1 MHTISNQHLT
11 GERALFKSRD
21 LHVETSIFDD
31 GESPLKE
38 SRDVEVVDS
47 VFGWKYPLWYCDHV
61 RVSGTAFLEMARAG
75 IWYTRDVTITDSTY
89 QAPKGLRKCH
99 DVRLERVQ
107 MAHADE
113 TLWWN
118 DGVELVDVTATGDY
132 FCQGSRNVHA
142 TRLQLTGN
150 YGFDGCENVVIEDSR
165 LLTKDAF
172 WNCENVVVRNS
183 LIVGEY
189 LAWNARNVRLE
200 HCTIQSEQGLC
211 YVENLTLRDCQLIE
225 TTLAFEYCSDVDAEV
240 TTPIVSVKNPYN
252 GRIVAPSIGEVI
264 WDDPEVDRT
273 KTEIVLTDAAA
284 GGEKPCPCPCLCR
297 VA

>member
-1 MHTISNQHLT
+1 MKNISNQHLT

-21 LHVETSIFDD
+21 LAVNNSIFDE

-38 SRDVEVVDS
+38 SRNIEVTDS
-47 VFGWKYPLWYCDHV
+47 VFGWKYPLWYSSNV

-75 IWYTRDVTITDSTY
+75 IWYTNDVQITDSTY

-99 DVRLERVQ
+99 NVRLERVQ

-132 FCQGSRNVHA
+132 FCQGSRNVYA
-142 TRLQLTGN
+142 KNLQLTGN

-165 LLTKDAF
+165 LLTKDCF
-172 WNCENVVVRNS
+172 WNCKNVTVRNS
-183 LIVGEY
+183 MIVGEY
-189 LAWNARNVRLE
+189 LAWNSKNVRLE
-200 HCTIQSEQGLC
+200 NCIIQSEQGLC
-211 YVENLTLRDCQLIE
+211 YVEGLTLRNCKLIE
-225 TTLAFEYCSDVDAEV
+225 TDLAFEYCSDVDAEV
-240 TTPIVSVKNPYN
+240 VSPIVSVKNPYN

-264 WDDPEVDRT
+264 FDDPAVDRSAT
-273 KTEIVLTDAAA
+273 TITETDK
-284 GGEKPCPCPCLCR
+284 GGCCPCFCR

>member
-1 MHTISNQHLT
+1 MKNISNQHLT

-21 LHVETSIFDD
+21 LAVNNSIFDD

-38 SRDVEVVDS
+38 SRNIEVTDS
-47 VFGWKYPLWYCDHV
+47 VFGWKYPLWYSSNV
-61 RVSGTAFLEMARAG
+61 RMSGTAFLEMARAG
-75 IWYTRDVTITDSTY
+75 IWYTNDVQITDSTY

-99 DVRLERVQ
+99 NVRLERVQ

-132 FCQGSRNVHA
+132 FCQGSRNVYA
-142 TRLQLTGN
+142 KNLQLTGN

-165 LLTKDAF
+165 LLTKDCF
-172 WNCENVVVRNS
+172 WNCKNVTVRNS
-183 LIVGEY
+183 MIVGEY
-189 LAWNARNVRLE
+189 LAWNSKNVRLE
-200 HCTIQSEQGLC
+200 NCIIQSEQGLC
-211 YVENLTLRDCQLIE
+211 YVEGLTLRNCKLIE
-225 TTLAFEYCSDVDAEV
+225 TDLAFEYCSDVDAEV
-240 TTPIVSVKNPYN
+240 VSPIVSVKNPYN

-264 WDDPEVDRT
+264 FDDPAVDRSAT
-273 KTEIVLTDAAA
+273 TIIETDK
-284 GGEKPCPCPCLCR
+284 GGCCPCFCR

>member
-1 MHTISNQHLT
+1 MKNISNQHLT

-21 LHVETSIFDD
+21 LAVNNSIFDD

-38 SRDVEVVDS
+38 SRNIEVTDS
-47 VFGWKYPLWYCDHV
+47 VFGWKYPLWYSSNV

-75 IWYTRDVTITDSTY
+75 IWYTNDVQITDSTY

-99 DVRLERVQ
+99 NVRLERVQ

-132 FCQGSRNVHA
+132 FCQGSRNVYA
-142 TRLQLTGN
+142 KNLQLTGN

-165 LLTKDAF
+165 LLTKDCF
-172 WNCENVVVRNS
+172 WNCKNVTVRNS
-183 LIVGEY
+183 MIVGEY
-189 LAWNARNVRLE
+189 LAWNSKNVRLE
-200 HCTIQSEQGLC
+200 NCIIQSEQGLC
-211 YVENLTLRDCQLIE
+211 YVEGLTLRNCKLIE
-225 TTLAFEYCSDVDAEV
+225 TDLAFEYCSDVDAEV
-240 TTPIVSVKNPYN
+240 VSPIVSVKNPYN

-264 WDDPEVDRT
+264 FDDPAVDRGAT
-273 KTEIVLTDAAA
+273 TITETDK
-284 GGEKPCPCPCLCR
+284 GGRCPCFCR

>member
-1 MHTISNQHLT
+1 MKNISNQHLT

-21 LHVETSIFDD
+21 LAVNNSIFDD

-38 SRDVEVVDS
+38 SRNIEVTDS
-47 VFGWKYPLWYCDHV
+47 VFGWKYPLWYSSNV

-75 IWYTRDVTITDSTY
+75 IWYTNDVQITDSTY

-99 DVRLERVQ
+99 NVRLERVQ

-132 FCQGSRNVHA
+132 FCQGSRNVYA
-142 TRLQLTGN
+142 KNLQLTGN

-165 LLTKDAF
+165 LLTKDCF
-172 WNCENVVVRNS
+172 WNCKNVTVRNS
-183 LIVGEY
+183 MIVGEY
-189 LAWNARNVRLE
+189 LAWNSKNVRLE
-200 HCTIQSEQGLC
+200 NCIIQSEQGLC
-211 YVENLTLRDCQLIE
+211 YVEGLTLRNCKLIE
-225 TTLAFEYCSDVDAEV
+225 TDLAFEYCSDVDAEV
-240 TTPIVSVKNPYN
+240 VSPIVSVKNPYN

-264 WDDPEVDRT
+264 FDDPAVDRSAT
-273 KTEIVLTDAAA
+273 TITETDK
-284 GGEKPCPCPCLCR
+284 GGCCPCFCR

>member
-1 MHTISNQHLT
+1 MEVIKHQHLT
-11 GERALFKSRD
+11 GERTLFKSRD
-21 LHVETSIFDD
+21 VMVRESVFDD

-38 SRDVEVVDS
+38 SRNVQVEDS

-75 IWYTRDVTITDSTY
+75 IWYTRDVTITDCTY

-99 DVRLERVQ
+99 DVLLERVQ

-118 DGVELVDVTATGDY
+118 DGVEIVDVTATGDY
-132 FCQGSRNVHA
+132 FCQGSTNVHA
-142 TRLQLTGN
+142 KNLQLTGN
-150 YGFDGCENVVIEDSR
+150 YGFDGCTNVVVEDSR

-200 HCTIQSEQGLC
+200 GCVIQSEQGLC
-211 YVENLTLRDCQLIE
+211 YVEGLTLRDCRLIE
-225 TTLAFEYCSDVDAEV
+225 TTLAFEYCSGVDAEV
-240 TTPIVSVKNPYN
+240 VTPIASVKNPRG
-252 GRIVAPSIGEVI
+252 GRIVAPAIGEVI
-264 WDDPEVDRT
+264 FDDPEIDASAT
-273 KTEIVLTDAAA
+273 QIVVGQARRA
-284 GGEKPCPCPCLCR
+284 CPCSYE
-297 VA
+297 AA

>member
-1 MHTISNQHLT
+1 MKNISNQHLT

-21 LHVETSIFDD
+21 LAVNNSIFDD

-38 SRDVEVVDS
+38 SRNIEVTDS
-47 VFGWKYPLWYCDHV
+47 VFGWKYPLWYSSNV

-75 IWYTRDVTITDSTY
+75 IWYTNDVQITDSTY

-99 DVRLERVQ
+99 NVRLERVQ

-132 FCQGSRNVHA
+132 FCQGSRNVYA
-142 TRLQLTGN
+142 KNLQLTGN
-150 YGFDGCENVVIEDSR
+150 YGFDGCENVVIENSR
-165 LLTKDAF
+165 LLTKDCF
-172 WNCENVVVRNS
+172 WNCKNVTVRNS
-183 LIVGEY
+183 MIVGEY
-189 LAWNARNVRLE
+189 LAWNSKNVRLE
-200 HCTIQSEQGLC
+200 NCIIQSEQGLC
-211 YVENLTLRDCQLIE
+211 YVEGLTLRNCKLIE
-225 TTLAFEYCSDVDAEV
+225 TDLAFEYCSDVDAEV
-240 TTPIVSVKNPYN
+240 VSPIVSVKNPYN

-264 WDDPEVDRT
+264 FDDPAVDRSAT
-273 KTEIVLTDAAA
+273 TITETDK
-284 GGEKPCPCPCLCR
+284 GGCCPCFCR

>member
-1 MHTISNQHLT
+1 MKTLVDQHFT
-11 GERALFKSRD
+11 GERALFKSQDVR
-21 LHVETSIFDD
+21 LERCLVDD

-38 SRDVEVVDS
+38 SVNVEVADS
-47 VFGWKYPLWYCDHV
+47 VFGWKYPLWYSEHATV
-61 RVSGTAFLEMARAG
+61 TGTAFLEMARAG
-75 IWYTRDVTITDSTY
+75 IWYSRDITLTDCTY

-132 FCQGSRNVHA
+132 FCQGSRNIHA
-142 TRLQLTGN
+142 VGLQLTGN
-150 YGFDGCENVVIEDSR
+150 YGFDGCTNVIVENSR

-189 LAWNARNVRLE
+189 LAWNSRNVTLE
-200 HCTIQSEQGLC
+200 NCTIQSEQGLC
-211 YVENLTLRDCQLIE
+211 YVNKLTLRGCRLIE
-225 TTLAFEYCSDVDAEV
+225 TDLAFEYCTEVDAVV
-240 TTPIVSVKNPYN
+240 TTPIVSVKNPYD
-252 GRIVAPSIGEVI
+252 GCIVAPSIGEVI
-264 WDDPEVDRT
+264 FDDPEVNPAKTRIVQTDRSCSC
-273 KTEIVLTDAAA
+273 V
-284 GGEKPCPCPCLCR
+284 CR